1 MARIESGLEFDKDKN
16 HAKLSKTLDNDVKPY
31 LLNIPASLYK
41 KIKRKLVEDDN
52 NLRAVILEYLYK
64 YIDE

>member
-1 MARIESGLEFDKDKN
+1 MARIQSGLEFNKEEN
-16 HAKLSKTLDNDVKPY
+16 HAKLAKTLDNDVKPY
-31 LLNIPASLYK
+31 LLNIPAALHK
-41 KIKRKLVEDDN
+41 KIKRKLVEEDK